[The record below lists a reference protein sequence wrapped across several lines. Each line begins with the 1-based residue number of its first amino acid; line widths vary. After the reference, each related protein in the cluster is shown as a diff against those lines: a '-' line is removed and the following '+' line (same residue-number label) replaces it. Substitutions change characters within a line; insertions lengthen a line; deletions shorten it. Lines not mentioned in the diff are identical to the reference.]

1 MIESHERLARQ
12 AALGAGIPD
21 WWDTLDGETLAELRA
36 DAALL
41 AKRRDDFLAGRPT
54 DVPPGPTPA
63 EIEAARGELHAAL
76 RAEQE
81 AEERQ
86 ARRKQ
91 EFETR
96 KRELETRKR
105 ELETK
110 LARSGERIVRL
121 SALYRARLAERPSA
135 DVRPVARTREHA
147 SRSRRASSAS
157 SDDGPSDQ
165 ADEPPLARPDRALRP
180 APELQVTILLEG
192 EARLRIAALS
202 YEDQERLLVYL
213 ATSDALV
220 DAAVALLDL
229 ADRLL
234 DEAAA

>member
-1 MIESHERLARQ
+1 VWTGVGPATVFVPGNGRNSGVVGFRLRAPSIDTPVDDRVAHERLARQ

-121 SALYRARLAERPSA
+121 
-135 DVRPVARTREHA
+135 
-147 SRSRRASSAS
+147 
-157 SDDGPSDQ
+157 
-165 ADEPPLARPDRALRP
+165 
-180 APELQVTILLEG
+180 
-192 EARLRIAALS
+192 
-202 YEDQERLLVYL
+202 
-213 ATSDALV
+213 
-220 DAAVALLDL
+220 
-229 ADRLL
+229 
-234 DEAAA
+234 EAAAA